1 MRKRLVLTAAA
12 FAALAL
18 ATPSALAAPT
28 PVLDGKKVTK
38 LTKAFDAGLQDH
50 DQDAADISGADR
62 ADCAPPRC
70 GVLKFV
76 YKPAKGVKA
85 DTLFNITWTNP
96 ASDFDLY
103 VAEVG
108 KSGMSDVAHCGGVG
122 NTTET
127 VFIPAGTFKV
137 GKTYAL
143 VADFFRSVNDTV
155 TGTITMPAAA
165 PAAPVP
171 ATADGLVYPVNCTL

>member
-1 MRKRLVLTAAA
+1 MRKRLILTAAA
-12 FAALAL
+12 FSAVAVAMP
-18 ATPSALAAPT
+18 AALAAPA

-38 LTKAFDAGLQDH
+38 VTATLDGGLQDH

-70 GVLKFV
+70 GIITFV
-76 YKPAKGVKA
+76 YKPAKGVQGDVLA
-85 DTLFNITWTNP
+85 NVTWTNP
-96 ASDFDLY
+96 ASDIDLY

-108 KSGMSDVAHCGGVG
+108 KSGMSDISHCGGIG

-127 VFIPAGTFKV
+127 VFIPAGTLKP

-143 VADFFRSVNDTV
+143 VADFFRSVNEKV
-155 TGTITMPAAA
+155 TGTVSMPASNPGGPVPAAA
-165 PAAPVP
+165 D
-171 ATADGLVYPVNCTL
+171 TLVYPVNCTL